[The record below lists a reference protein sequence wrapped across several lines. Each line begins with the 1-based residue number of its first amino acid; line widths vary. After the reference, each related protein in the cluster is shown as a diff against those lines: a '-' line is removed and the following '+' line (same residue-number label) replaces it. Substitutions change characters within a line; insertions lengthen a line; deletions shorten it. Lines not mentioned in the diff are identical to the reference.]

1 MHENLR
7 YAKPQYIIDSDTD
20 LGLHPVLD
28 RAPVVQY
35 SGTSS
40 ADYSEVNRQLDWLAQ
55 QEDSQVPQRVE
66 PVVHQR
72 HGKTYY
78 LTKESLV
85 DSIPG
90 LGSETI
96 RRLRSVGVHR
106 VGDFVS
112 TSLPKLASVTG
123 LRSEWLQNTLGVAEL
138 MCNVPQM
145 RVFDA
150 RVLVSCGV
158 YSSKQLASTEPLTI
172 AKKLHRFLG
181 TQAGRMLRKTSQQ
194 GELPRLQRWIQ
205 TVYQQHGLSID
216 TAGTSVDFD
225 WDRIERGSKRSA
237 RPAPNA
243 AYQNQDDPSEDDPDF
258 REDAGQAVAKFNVY
272 AGKSDSTWKFYLDL
286 ASPVVDAPTIGPKMA
301 QKLESIRVKNIGDLL
316 AAESGDVAQ
325 AMGEKGVTAATVE
338 IWKSQS
344 MLVCRIPNLRGQD
357 AQLLV
362 AAGYST
368 AESIAQASAETLIEA
383 IARVASTKQ
392 GLRFLRGGN
401 PPDRDRIL
409 SWIEWSKH
417 SRLVQAA

>member
-1 MHENLR
+1 
-7 YAKPQYIIDSDTD
+7 
-20 LGLHPVLD
+20 
-28 RAPVVQY
+28 
-35 SGTSS
+35 
-40 ADYSEVNRQLDWLAQ
+40 
-55 QEDSQVPQRVE
+55 
-66 PVVHQR
+66 
-72 HGKTYY
+72 
-78 LTKESLV
+78 
-85 DSIPG
+85 
-90 LGSETI
+90 
-96 RRLRSVGVHR
+96 
-106 VGDFVS
+106 
-112 TSLPKLASVTG
+112 
-123 LRSEWLQNTLGVAEL
+123 
-138 MCNVPQM
+138 
-145 RVFDA
+145 
-150 RVLVSCGV
+150 
-158 YSSKQLASTEPLTI
+158 
-172 AKKLHRFLG
+172 
-181 TQAGRMLRKTSQQ
+181 MLRKTSQQ

-205 TVYQQHGLSID
+205 SVYQQHGLSID

>member
-1 MHENLR
+1 
-7 YAKPQYIIDSDTD
+7 
-20 LGLHPVLD
+20 
-28 RAPVVQY
+28 
-35 SGTSS
+35 
-40 ADYSEVNRQLDWLAQ
+40 
-55 QEDSQVPQRVE
+55 
-66 PVVHQR
+66 
-72 HGKTYY
+72 
-78 LTKESLV
+78 
-85 DSIPG
+85 
-90 LGSETI
+90 
-96 RRLRSVGVHR
+96 
-106 VGDFVS
+106 
-112 TSLPKLASVTG
+112 
-123 LRSEWLQNTLGVAEL
+123 
-138 MCNVPQM
+138 
-145 RVFDA
+145 
-150 RVLVSCGV
+150 
-158 YSSKQLASTEPLTI
+158 
-172 AKKLHRFLG
+172 
-181 TQAGRMLRKTSQQ
+181 MLRKTSQQ

-205 TVYQQHGLSID
+205 TVYEQHGLSID
-216 TAGTSVDFD
+216 TVGTAVDFD
-225 WDRIERGSKRSA
+225 WDRIERGSKRSV

-243 AYQNQDDPSEDDPDF
+243 GYRNQYDPTQDDLTENDPDF

-301 QKLESIRVKNIGDLL
+301 EKLESIRVKSIGDLL
-316 AAESGDVAQ
+316 AAESGDVAH

-368 AESIAQASAETLIEA
+368 AESIAQASAETLVEA